1 MSGISRWK
9 IGILGDTF
17 KCVSLVLLLLTGI
30 ADVMAEE
37 SAAAENVA
45 TQSTAQSTPAPQ
57 IEKAVYT
64 IEGKKDPRLQATFLA
79 TYISTSKSPAC
90 SRRNPTTATRKVNIG
105 SKRYPITEEN
115 YRIEIPVYLEENE
128 SECGYRFSR
137 IELMLRRQYD
147 NDLYSRHILLANSPK
162 VEAIYYGYKT
172 GIRGGG
178 KNPMM
183 PGTVFTEKRHFRIA
197 KQTQYICGTEYYA
210 WKHSSGFY
218 CFMQIRDGK
227 GENKFIRPTPYSRVT
242 HPEFGINGI
251 KSDTLHVD
259 ILADDA
265 GSKAYTGKE
274 TLQDYFRTLPKPPPP
289 PPSMGERLKQ
299 WFDGLF

>member
-9 IGILGDTF
+9 IGIVGDTF
-17 KCVSLVLLLLTGI
+17 KCVPLVLLLLTGI

-57 IEKAVYT
+57 NEKAVYT

-90 SRRNPTTATRKVNIG
+90 SQRNPTTATRKVNIG
-105 SKRYPITEEN
+105 SKRYPIAEEN

-128 SECGYRFSR
+128 DECGYRFSR

-147 NDLYSRHILLANSPK
+147 DELYSRHILLGNGPE
-162 VEAIYYGYKT
+162 VDPIYYGYKT

-178 KNPMM
+178 Q
-183 PGTVFTEKRHFRIA
+183 TLCCLHF
-197 KQTQYICGTEYYA
+197 Y
-210 WKHSSGFY
+210 S
-218 CFMQIRDGK
+218 QI
-227 GENKFIRPTPYSRVT
+227 NAIF
-242 HPEFGINGI
+242 
-251 KSDTLHVD
+251 
-259 ILADDA
+259 A
-265 GSKAYTGKE
+265 
-274 TLQDYFRTLPKPPPP
+274 
-289 PPSMGERLKQ
+289 
-299 WFDGLF
+299 